1 MRTIQDMSSTSTRRF
16 NEADIRRS
24 ISRLLIT
31 HDLSW
36 EEFIAKGEADELAEL
51 DGDLDFAYKALAAHI
66 EPVQGAPT
74 VKPAEAV
81 EEFHRTYGL
90 PVLDRPELVEERV
103 ELRLDLIREEL
114 AELVEAAEKLDLVG
128 VADALGDLLYVI
140 YGAAHEFGI
149 PLDAVVAEI
158 HRSNMTKLW
167 TEEEAEEALR
177 NPDRYPE
184 DKRPHR
190 AIRTAAGVVTQ
201 RADGKVLK
209 GPRYQPPDIEAVLRR
224 SR

>member
-1 MRTIQDMSSTSTRRF
+1 KERLPIRRPDRTAAPSARPPAAATNNPRRSDLGNAQRTGSRLAGCRCVRTIQDMSSTSTRRF

-90 PVLDRPELVEERV
+90 
-103 ELRLDLIREEL
+103 
-114 AELVEAAEKLDLVG
+114 
-128 VADALGDLLYVI
+128 
-140 YGAAHEFGI
+140 
-149 PLDAVVAEI
+149 
-158 HRSNMTKLW
+158 
-167 TEEEAEEALR
+167 
-177 NPDRYPE
+177 
-184 DKRPHR
+184 
-190 AIRTAAGVVTQ
+190 
-201 RADGKVLK
+201 
-209 GPRYQPPDIEAVLRR
+209 
-224 SR
+224 